1 MAFDL
6 RAYMHDN
13 AAVTRSLV
21 FRDKCTARRD
31 GAELRLFRA
40 LNYLR
45 TMTRSR
51 AERRD
56 GALFRFGIRGPA
68 KFNLQ
73 RDLPK
78 FNNSFYKSNTHTHM
92 YTLAWRLY
100 RSLREICG
108 IQKESLISQIMFRG
122 CPPHFSRCRTKRG
135 GEEEDKREMEG
146 KRGKKE
152 RDRKRERDRASSLT

>member
-1 MAFDL
+1 MAFDP

-13 AAVTRSLV
+13 AAVTRSLARSLV
-21 FRDKCTARRD
+21 FRDKCAARRD

-73 RDLPK
+73 RDLTEFRFDGREKRDLPK
-78 FNNSFYKSNTHTHM
+78 FNNSFYKSNTHTHT
-92 YTLAWRLY
+92 YVYISVA
-100 RSLREICG
+100 SL
-108 IQKESLISQIMFRG
+108 
-122 CPPHFSRCRTKRG
+122 
-135 GEEEDKREMEG
+135 
-146 KRGKKE
+146 
-152 RDRKRERDRASSLT
+152 